1 MDRGE
6 FDRKLG
12 ASEVFAGDAWSARS
26 PRVGFVSLVGV
37 GPGDPE
43 LLTLK
48 AARAL
53 AEAEVVAYDELVSEE
68 ILALAPSEAERI
80 PVGRRG
86 GGVRHHEVDL
96 HPSVVERARM
106 GKRVVR
112 LKGGDPSIFGRVGEE
127 ALVLAEA
134 GVPFEIVPGVSA
146 ALGAAA
152 SLALPLTHRLVS
164 SAVTFVTAHLAPRA
178 DGTPDL
184 ERFERQIADL
194 PREGTIVFYMGL
206 GALSHLRAALAKA
219 GWSLETPALAVSKA
233 TTAAERAVSGK
244 LEDLPALVEAARLEA
259 PALVIVGQVVAV
271 RERVEALR
279 AASPVAA
286 PPLRERGSA
295 AKLFARLRRRLVK
308 VAA

>member
-6 FDRKLG
+6 FDRRPGSGEALEG
-12 ASEVFAGDAWSARS
+12 NGWSARS
-26 PRVGFVSLVGV
+26 PRVGFVSLVGA

-68 ILALAPSEAERI
+68 ILALAPADAERV

-86 GGVRHHEVDL
+86 GGVRYHDVEL
-96 HPSVVERARM
+96 HPCVVERARM

-134 GVPFEIVPGVSA
+134 GVPFEIIPGVSA

-164 SAVTFVTAHLAPRA
+164 STVTFVAAHLVSRP
-178 DGTPDL
+178 DGSPDL

-194 PREGTIVFYMGL
+194 PKAGTVVFYMGL
-206 GALSHLRAALAKA
+206 GTLPHLRVALAKA
-219 GWSLETPALAVSKA
+219 GWSLETPALAVSRA
-233 TTAAERAVSGK
+233 TTAAERAVSGT
-244 LEDLPALVEAARLEA
+244 LDELPALVEAAHLEA
-259 PALVIVGQVVAV
+259 PALVIVGKVVAV
-271 RERVEALR
+271 SERVEALR
-279 AASPVAA
+279 AVNPVTPAG
-286 PPLRERGSA
+286 RERGSLA
-295 AKLFARLRRRLVK
+295 TFLARLRRRLVR
-308 VAA
+308 AAA

>member
-1 MDRGE
+1 M
-6 FDRKLG
+6 
-12 ASEVFAGDAWSARS
+12 
-26 PRVGFVSLVGV
+26 GFVSLVGV
-37 GPGDPE
+37 GPGDAE

-68 ILALAPSEAERI
+68 ILALAPPEAERI

-96 HPSVVERARM
+96 HPCVVERARM

-194 PREGTIVFYMGL
+194 PKEGTVVFYMGL
-206 GALSHLRAALAKA
+206 GTLPHLRNALAKA

-233 TTAAERAVSGK
+233 TTANERAVSGT
-244 LEDLPALVEAARLEA
+244 LEALPGLVEAAKLEA
-259 PALVIVGQVVAV
+259 PALVVVGRVVEV
-271 RERVEALR
+271 RSRIEALR
-279 AASPVAA
+279 AGTEAVA
-286 PPLRERGSA
+286 PPRERTSPA
-295 AKLFARLRRRLVK
+295 RLFARLRKKLAK